1 MKILIVLTFTPIR
14 LPCRQAILAAETRD
28 GPPSWATDRWFLQP
42 LHSPCRCRW
51 DQILTYDISACS
63 GMGSVL

>member
-1 MKILIVLTFTPIR
+1 MKVRFSAFTPIR
-14 LPCRQAILAAETRD
+14 LPCRQAISPPNPD
-28 GPPSWATDRWFLQP
+28 GPQVGTTDRWFLQP